1 MSEKPTLQK
10 QSIYGSEL
18 EVSELGVIGSGRTG
32 EKAVS
37 KDIKTL
43 QRDPNYKLG
52 YFAITENANSSN
64 LPFSQ
69 EFNSLRHITSYNKAY
84 LQFGPPEWS
93 REIKY
98 YKGSIVRYEGRLYI
112 AKREVEEYRDPTT
125 DSWKELDQIT
135 EIRKNLRTLEPKLLG
150 ELKGFATES
159 LERIASL
166 KSKLQNSAPIGMIY
180 MQHVRGAGDPE
191 IYSPNTLFP
200 EELFG
205 GHWDVYTL
213 PDSGSPSL
221 RYETYSLRFPENK
234 SKPGSVGVESSSR
247 PQVYL
252 HSSAPRDNY
261 ERYRYVY
268 AQFEGYTKEDK
279 RRDAQI
285 AFAIA
290 SGSSVVTGS
299 GATQA
304 YVSNYEET
312 LKKAREDY
320 FAAIAAGESSTA
332 ASTAYEASRVEAET
346 ARENLESVEGIL
358 KESQDTVKT
367 SEDSYTAAQTELG
380 TVYSGL
386 ISVQAEIDSA
396 RAEVFAGLESES
408 VEAAQ
413 DRLNAAVSELTAL
426 QTRANAAEESLTTA
440 KTELESAK
448 TELESAKTELESAST
463 GLTAAQENLKAKEAE
478 AESTKTLEQIKKE
491 AEQVAIAEVKAA
503 WEALHS
509 PGIDAGIPSSDYTT
523 SVDRT
528 IDPLRF
534 SYDAAASTVAYAVA
548 YNAAWD
554 AAYNKIREVTGIEPS
569 RYEVVVLA
577 DKAAEGVIWNTK
589 DESWEIA
596 NVYYAAAFRAA
607 YFAFFDYISESGD
620 GILGRN
626 RIVYEQ
632 VFHEK
637 GSRTIVNIDF
647 SSIPRENFNDT
658 GQTVRLWIKT
668 GHTKEE
674 HQ

>member
-1 MSEKPTLQK
+1 
-10 QSIYGSEL
+10 
-18 EVSELGVIGSGRTG
+18 
-32 EKAVS
+32 
-37 KDIKTL
+37 
-43 QRDPNYKLG
+43 
-52 YFAITENANSSN
+52 
-64 LPFSQ
+64 
-69 EFNSLRHITSYNKAY
+69 
-84 LQFGPPEWS
+84 
-93 REIKY
+93 
-98 YKGSIVRYEGRLYI
+98 
-112 AKREVEEYRDPTT
+112 
-125 DSWKELDQIT
+125 
-135 EIRKNLRTLEPKLLG
+135 
-150 ELKGFATES
+150 
-159 LERIASL
+159 
-166 KSKLQNSAPIGMIY
+166 
-180 MQHVRGAGDPE
+180 MQHVRGVGDPE

-213 PDSGSPSL
+213 PDLGSPSL

-234 SKPGSVGVESSSR
+234 SKPGSVEVESSPR

-268 AQFEGYTKEDK
+268 AQFEGYTERDK

-304 YVSNYEET
+304 YVSNYEEA

-320 FAAIAAGESSTA
+320 FAAIAAGESSTE
-332 ASTAYEASRVEAET
+332 ASAAYEASRFKAET
-346 ARENLESVEGIL
+346 ARENYESVEGIY
-358 KESQDTVKT
+358 KESFDTYKT

-380 TVYSGL
+380 RVNSDL
-386 ISVQAEIDSA
+386 ASVQTKINSAQTEINSAQAAIDAGGDYDPVAAYNAALKKARTENRSAQENWDLASYKLRLLDSRYPMGDIFRPQLFKAEKLRVTEAKAEALAASERLKTLQREGSA
-396 RAEVFAGLESES
+396 PFETLKSGGSVPSES
-408 VEAAQ
+408 VLAAQAAAQ
-413 DRLNAAVSELTAL
+413 DKLNALVSERNALRTSLTATQEDL
-426 QTRANAAEESLTTA
+426 KA
-440 KTELESAK
+440 KEAELESAR
-448 TELESAKTELESAST
+448 TALESANTELESAST
-463 GLTAAQENLKAKEAE
+463 SLTAAEESLKAKEAE
-478 AESTKTLEQIKKE
+478 AESTKTLEQIKEE
-491 AEQVAIAEVKAA
+491 AKQAAIAKAKAA
-503 WEALHS
+503 WEALYS

-528 IDPLRF
+528 IDPLQF
-534 SYDAAASTVAYAVA
+534 SYDAAASTVAYAVT
-548 YNAAWD
+548 YNAAFD
-554 AAYNKIREVTGIEPS
+554 AARNKILEVTGIEPT
-569 RYEVVVLA
+569 RFEVVEHA
-577 DKAAEGVIWNTK
+577 DEAAEDVIWNTK
-589 DESWEIA
+589 KEDWEIA

-607 YFAFFDYISESGD
+607 YLAFFDYITESGE
-620 GILGRN
+620 GILGRK

-637 GSRTIVNIDF
+637 DSRTIESIDF